1 VDDVA
6 ACEVADAPHRQV
18 AYIWFI
24 FKYHYLDNHFCQNN
38 NYYYDTAD
46 RPNPMRDDAVHE
58 KVPKKDEYEHRMEL
72 HAIRER
78 GRSDAS
84 AVAKKAR
91 AGFAGRRLQLL

>member
-1 VDDVA
+1 
-6 ACEVADAPHRQV
+6 
-18 AYIWFI
+18 
-24 FKYHYLDNHFCQNN
+24 
-38 NYYYDTAD
+38 
-46 RPNPMRDDAVHE
+46 MRDDAVHE